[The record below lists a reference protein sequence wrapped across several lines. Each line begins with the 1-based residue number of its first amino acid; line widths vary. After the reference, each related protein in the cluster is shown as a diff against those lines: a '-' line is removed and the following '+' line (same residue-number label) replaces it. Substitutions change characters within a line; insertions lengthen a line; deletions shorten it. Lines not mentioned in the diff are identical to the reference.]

1 MHAWYPYMVGTPHAC
16 WVRLSSGVVIGVLD
30 IFGFENFGHNG
41 FPQLCINLTNERLH
55 SFFNQHIFAAEA
67 KAYEE
72 EGIDA
77 KRVQFSDNVV
87 LTWACF

>member
-1 MHAWYPYMVGTPHAC
+1 MCRVPMSATITG
-16 WVRLSSGVVIGVLD
+16 
-30 IFGFENFGHNG
+30 
-41 FPQLCINLTNERLH
+41 INLTNERLH

-77 KRVQFSDNVV
+77 KRVQFSDNADV
-87 LTWACF
+87 LDMFMRRPLGLLALLDEECRFPKVPDQRLT